1 MWQQGLREVANMTK
15 TRRQLSLF
23 VIALA
28 LMLAFVPGIA
38 WGEEYDGWYEDE
50 SYETYDEES
59 WYDDSDYEAWY
70 DEADDDESYYEDD
83 YADEYYEDEYAD
95 EWYDDSSS
103 EDDYDESWYEDDESW
118 YEEDAEYDES
128 YTSYSSGA
136 CLFGIDV
143 SEWNGTIDW
152 ERVSASGADFAILKC
167 GGADDWNGYYTDSEF
182 YRNASACESLGIPYG
197 IYFYSD
203 ATSYWEGAAEASYV
217 LSVISG
223 TSPSLPVFIDLE
235 QPWMGTYDYAS
246 TLTDISYAF
255 CNTIA
260 SGGYYPGIYASS
272 SWWDALLTDSGLDM
286 WTKWVAQ
293 YNDYLDYADADIW
306 QCSRWG
312 TIDGIDWPVDL
323 NYWYV

>member
-1 MWQQGLREVANMTK
+1 MAK

-23 VIALA
+23 VLALA
-28 LMLAFVPGIA
+28 MVLAFVPVIA
-38 WGEEYDGWYEDE
+38 RGEEYDGWYEDE
-50 SYETYDEES
+50 TYEAYEEDS
-59 WYDDSDYEAWY
+59 GYDDYAY
-70 DEADDDESYYEDD
+70 DDDEWYVEDDSWYEDD
-83 YADEYYEDEYAD
+83 YEYAYDEDDSWYEDEYSYEEDDYED
-95 EWYDDSSS
+95 EWYS
-103 EDDYDESWYEDDESW
+103 EDESW
-118 YEEDAEYDES
+118 YEEEDDTYV
-128 YTSYSSGA
+128 SYSSSA
-136 CLFGIDV
+136 ALFGVDV

-152 ERVSASGADFAILKC
+152 ERVSAAGVDFAILKC
-167 GGADDWNGYYTDSEF
+167 GGADDWAGCYTDSEF
-182 YRNASACESLGIPYG
+182 YNNAYECERLGIPYG
-197 IYFYSD
+197 IYFFSN

-235 QPWMGTYDYAS
+235 QPWMGTYDYAT

-260 SGGYYPGIYASS
+260 AGGYYPGIYASS

-286 WTKWVAQ
+286 FTKWVAQ
-293 YNDYLDYADADIW
+293 YNDYLDYGDADIW